1 MTKHAAQVDSN
12 KDYDFVARRECY
24 IYIYI
29 YIYEISYCLEL
40 KFVAMNITDNLRW
53 HTHICSLCASLNKI
67 YYIIKSVKD
76 VMSFQ
81 MIRMIYYACF
91 QS

>member
-1 MTKHAAQVDSN
+1 MQHKLILIKIMILLPEENVI
-12 KDYDFVARRECY
+12 Y